1 MALIEKKY
9 AESQN
14 VATQQQ
20 KKQLEH
26 EKLIQNW
33 SEKYNKA
40 INHLRSQLEASL
52 QEEAVLT
59 EKWKGKSQL
68 MTDIRSTLASA
79 KVLQNW
85 LIVSRNID
93 VCMQEATEH
102 KLDTLQVNFFS
113 MNYSLSF
120 IVALQKDLAAARE
133 VLKRDEELYKAENET
148 NATLNKNLLTLKTTS
163 KVCIYYFLELCH

>member
-79 KVLQNW
+79 KVLQN
-85 LIVSRNID
+85 
-93 VCMQEATEH
+93 
-102 KLDTLQVNFFS
+102 
-113 MNYSLSF
+113 
-120 IVALQKDLAAARE
+120 
-133 VLKRDEELYKAENET
+133 
-148 NATLNKNLLTLKTTS
+148 
-163 KVCIYYFLELCH
+163 